1 MQNFSEFWSETWSKE
16 THTTEYALK
25 RIKSAKSK
33 KLTPVEVNTQDG
45 YGYFQGAHGKYET
58 FLNFCPCGDFRRS
71 KLPCK
76 HIYRLAIELGVLNE
90 TAENDKYS
98 IIVPIP
104 ERMKL
109 TETIDIIET
118 LSSDAQIE
126 LKDIAANNWEPSIT
140 LMSSAISE
148 LLNCGIIEDNSPNE
162 HNIGKATKKDLID
175 FLSKQKIEYDKKS
188 LKANLVNI
196 CLSKAKSEA
205 MKQFGETLTV
215 SVKRSFSARKIYF
228 YLHRKYDNMACFDDE
243 IGMSFIPLLET
254 DLADDDVTIELINR
268 GYYSRK

>member
-1 MQNFSEFWSETWSKE
+1 M
-16 THTTEYALK
+16 
-25 RIKSAKSK
+25 
-33 KLTPVEVNTQDG
+33 
-45 YGYFQGAHGKYET
+45 
-58 FLNFCPCGDFRRS
+58 
-71 KLPCK
+71 
-76 HIYRLAIELGVLNE
+76 
-90 TAENDKYS
+90 
-98 IIVPIP
+98 
-104 ERMKL
+104 
-109 TETIDIIET
+109 
-118 LSSDAQIE
+118 
-126 LKDIAANNWEPSIT
+126 
-140 LMSSAISE
+140 
-148 LLNCGIIEDNSPNE
+148 
-162 HNIGKATKKDLID
+162 NIRKATKKDLID